1 MSVIN
6 TGKTFANGE
15 QLTADKLNQVIDQA
29 EFNASEAV
37 DGSTITLISGA
48 MAVNDNGITETKIEN
63 GAVTKAKIENVTDM
77 TVLGNTSGSAAAPQE
92 VSVLDEDDMSSDSST
107 ALATQQSIKAY
118 VDALEQYQLKYSGS
132 TGTTSVTT
140 SFADWDLSSVVGS
153 NRAMVI
159 IELKDSSTFISL
171 FARTKNSS
179 VSPYDGNSFGG
190 WGTSGLA
197 ISSSNVGGT
206 IVVIT
211 NESGIIEIKGS
222 GSASNI
228 NYTIQAYQKLN

>member
-77 TVLGNTSGSAAAPQE
+77 TVLGNTSGSDATPEE
-92 VSVLDEDDMSSDSST
+92 VSILDEDDMNSDSAT

-118 VDALEQYQLKYSGS
+118 ADSLADITPQSSDNYDLDSIADSGS
-132 TGTTSVTT
+132 VDIGGLILKFGNFELNSDDEVTLTFPTAFPTACLMVMTQDTRGTGLSGGKGLDVPITSKSATGFTV
-140 SFADWDLSSVVGS
+140 
-153 NRAMVI
+153 NRYNETNNATNGGAG
-159 IELKDSSTFISL
+159 LTF
-171 FARTKNSS
+171 
-179 VSPYDGNSFGG
+179 
-190 WGTSGLA
+190 LA
-197 ISSSNVGGT
+197 IG
-206 IVVIT
+206 
-211 NESGIIEIKGS
+211 
-222 GSASNI
+222 
-228 NYTIQAYQKLN
+228 Y

>member
-1 MSVIN
+1 
-6 TGKTFANGE
+6 
-15 QLTADKLNQVIDQA
+15 
-29 EFNASEAV
+29 
-37 DGSTITLISGA
+37 
-48 MAVNDNGITETKIEN
+48 
-63 GAVTKAKIENVTDM
+63 M
-77 TVLGNTSGSAAAPQE
+77 T
-92 VSVLDEDDMSSDSST
+92 SDSPT

-132 TGTTSVTT
+132 TGTKSVTT

-159 IELKDSSTFISL
+159 IELRDSSTFISL

-179 VSPYDGNSFGG
+179 VSPYNGNSFGG

-222 GSASNI
+222 ANASDI